1 MISGVTASSS
11 TGYFQRLLYSLIMG
25 VIASVL
31 LIIYMGGGSKGSK
44 RNFTNTYKSFSK
56 VYQKQNKQP
65 TIYVYENFKNQYK
78 YRIEDNKIYEGFNQ
92 SSSYVIKDNK
102 IYRASGNVTA
112 LYRIEAHH
120 MGDGQRVY
128 KGLDRTP
135 AFKVVDNKVYKGE
148 LGNHVLYRLSDSPH
162 GAKSYSV

>member
-1 MISGVTASSS
+1 MGFIASCLWSINYSGNTSKKSKSKLSS
-11 TGYFQRLLYSLIMG
+11 TKNSD
-25 VIASVL
+25 
-31 LIIYMGGGSKGSK
+31 
-44 RNFTNTYKSFSK
+44 TYKSYSR

-102 IYRASGNVTA
+102 IYRASGNATA
-112 LYRIEAHH
+112 LYRIEPHH
-120 MGDGQRVY
+120 MRNGQRVY

-135 AFKVVDNKVYKGE
+135 AFKVVDNKVYEGE
-148 LGNHVLYRLSDSPH
+148 FGNHVLYRLSDSPH
-162 GAKSYSV
+162 GVKSYSV